1 MRIQGKCHCG
11 NITYQLEAPG
21 DAKDLPV
28 RACTCTFCVKHGSAW
43 TSHREGK
50 LAATVHDA
58 SLLSRYSFGTST
70 ADFYI
75 CSRCGVV
82 PFVTSD
88 IEARLY
94 AVVNVNTFDG
104 IDPSSLTKAP
114 VNLEGETTDAR
125 LARRKQRWIANV
137 HITQKQ

>member
-1 MRIQGKCHCG
+1 
-11 NITYQLEAPG
+11 
-21 DAKDLPV
+21 
-28 RACTCTFCVKHGSAW
+28 
-43 TSHREGK
+43 
-50 LAATVHDA
+50 VHDE
-58 SLLSRYSFGTST
+58 SLLSMYSFGTST

-75 CSRCGVV
+75 CSRCGAV

-88 IEARLY
+88 IEKRLY

-114 VNLEGETTDAR
+114 VNLEGETTHDR

-137 HITQKQ
+137 HIAGIARE